1 MSLSSSFNAAVS
13 GLAGNASSLG
23 VISDNLANS
32 STNGYKAAEIEFNA
46 QVISQGKRRY
56 SAGGV
61 RTEVTRD
68 LSQEAAYTATDR
80 PGDVAI
86 SGDGFIAVR
95 PYVSAEQ
102 VYSSNETYFTTT
114 GSFVPNANGILT
126 TNTGLSLLGWKVD
139 DTGEL
144 GNVSRTSVDDLEPVK
159 IDMNE
164 TLAQPTS
171 RIEIGA
177 NLPSSHDGATP
188 YYMILEHY
196 DQFGAS
202 VDIVAEFQPDPNI
215 ANTWTLNLND
225 EAGLTLNSY
234 ELKFGD
240 KEPTNG
246 KLEAVTVLAGAG
258 GYDDASGNLVINAGH
273 GNIDLN
279 IGRLGAEGQVTQF
292 ASSFSP
298 VKIQQNGSPASRL
311 SSYEITNTGE
321 VVGYYDSGISRTLY
335 HIPLADM
342 PNPNGMEMRD
352 NQTYALTSQAGQVF
366 FWESGTSGVGVIQSG
381 VLEQSTTDVAT
392 ELTNMIKTQRAYSS
406 NAKVIQTVDDML
418 QETTNIKR

>member
-32 STNGYKAAEIEFNA
+32 STNGYKTAEIEFNA
-46 QVISQGKRRY
+46 QVISQGQRRY

-61 RTEVTRD
+61 RTEVKRD
-68 LSQEAAYTATDR
+68 LTQEAAFTATDR
-80 PGDVAI
+80 PGDIAI
-86 SGDGFIAVR
+86 SGDGFIPVR
-95 PYVSAEQ
+95 PYVSTDQ
-102 VYSSNETYFTTT
+102 VYASKETLFATT
-114 GSFVPNANGILT
+114 GSFSPNADGIMT
-126 TNTGLSLLGWKVD
+126 TQTGLTLLGWKAD
-139 DTGEL
+139 ASGEL
-144 GNVSRTSVDDLEPVK
+144 GTVSRTSVDDLEPIQ

-171 RIEIGA
+171 RIEIAA
-177 NLPSSHDGATP
+177 NLPSQNDGLTP

-202 VDIVAEFQPDPNI
+202 VDIVAEFQPDPNTP
-215 ANTWTLNLND
+215 NTWTLNLND
-225 EAGLTLNSY
+225 EAGNTLNSY
-234 ELKFGD
+234 QLSFGAS
-240 KEPTNG
+240 EPNNG
-246 KLEAVTVLAGAG
+246 RLDSVTVLSGTG
-258 GYDDASGNLVINAGH
+258 QYDSMTGNLVVNAGH
-273 GNIDLN
+273 GDMDLN
-279 IGRLGAEGQVTQF
+279 IGRLGAEGQMTQF
-292 ASSFSP
+292 ASGFTP

-321 VVGYYDSGISRTLY
+321 VVGYYESGVSRTLY
-335 HIPLADM
+335 RIPVADM
-342 PNPNGMEMRD
+342 PNPNGMEMLD
-352 NQTYALTSQAGQVF
+352 NQTYAMTYKTGEVF